1 MQDIIPLEFYDFSN
15 LKAFIRK
22 HSFSNIIILCDTNT
36 QKYCLPKLI
45 KASKALQAA
54 SIICIHPGE
63 QYKTLTT
70 LHSIWTQLLA
80 QKADKNTLLIC
91 LGGGVVCDI
100 GGFAAATYKRGIAFV
115 NIPTTLLAMVDA
127 AIGGK
132 NGIDFMGY
140 KNILGTITQPHSVF
154 IYEGFLKTLP
164 AREIKSGF
172 AEIIKAMTIE
182 KTDMYEYLLMQK
194 KIPITKLIAY
204 MGAAIGIKERI
215 VAKDPTEKGIRQALN
230 FGHTVGHAIEAYYLG
245 KKNELLHGEAVA
257 IGMCVELFLGKIL
270 KLTDDKTVTQLVAF
284 IKIHFTIPAFTA
296 KETNAF
302 INLMQQDKKN
312 KDGKLTFALIKH
324 AGKPITNIH
333 ATTTQVQQAFEMLS
347 ASE

>member
-1 MQDIIPLEFYDFSN
+1 MKDTVPLEFYDFSN
-15 LKAFIRK
+15 LKAFISK
-22 HSFSNIIILCDTNT
+22 HSFSSIIILCDTNT
-36 QKYCLPKLI
+36 KKHCLPKLI

-54 SIICIHPGE
+54 SIICIPTGE
-63 QYKTLTT
+63 KHKTLTT

-80 QKADKNTLLIC
+80 TKADKNTLLIC
-91 LGGGVVCDI
+91 LGGGVVCDV

-115 NIPTTLLAMVDA
+115 NVPTTLLAMVDA

-140 KNILGTITQPHSVF
+140 KNILGTITQPQGIF
-154 IYEGFLKTLP
+154 LYEGFLKTLP

-172 AEIIKAMTIE
+172 AEIIKAMAIQ
-182 KTDMYEYLLMQK
+182 KTGIYEYLLMQK
-194 KIPITKLIAY
+194 TIPTTKLIAY

-245 KKNELLHGEAVA
+245 KKNELLHGEAIA

-284 IKIHFTIPAFTA
+284 IKIHYAIPAFTA
-296 KETNAF
+296 KEINAF

-312 KDGKLTFALIKH
+312 KDGKLTFALLKKV
-324 AGKPITNIH
+324 GKPITNIH
-333 ATTTQVQQAFEMLS
+333 ATTTQVQQAFEMLK
-347 ASE
+347 ASI